1 LEEANE
7 AIRADPEYPAAH
19 TLRAM
24 IYFELQQFDVAEAG
38 FRTALRLKPNES
50 DTHLNYGV
58 FLCETGRDKEAL
70 RSFDLVLK
78 DPLFAAPAGPA
89 LNAGL
94 CAVRANDRR
103 SAIRYFEIALRH
115 EPKNMRALYQLAES
129 WLKLGNLASAKIY
142 ADSLGRIADP
152 TAETL
157 WLSLRIEHALGD
169 RSAQAALMNQL
180 RRKFPDSQ
188 EYRAALQGYYE

>member
-1 LEEANE
+1 MKRFACGLLIPALLAACSSTPSNETIANSSASGGLNQPRNRAQIHTELGNLYFQRGQRDVALEEANE

-103 SAIRYFEIALRH
+103 SAIRPSESAYILADARLPSFS
-115 EPKNMRALYQLAES
+115 QL
-129 WLKLGNLASAKIY
+129 SA
-142 ADSLGRIADP
+142 
-152 TAETL
+152 
-157 WLSLRIEHALGD
+157 
-169 RSAQAALMNQL
+169 N
-180 RRKFPDSQ
+180 
-188 EYRAALQGYYE
+188 